1 MAQRW
6 GWWGGV
12 VFAAAMFT
20 MAGCGDPSGQ
30 SSVIGPSPD
39 PAMVLPIK
47 DAGAGQRDVIA
58 DSAEAPADMVLPIKA
73 E

>member
-20 MAGCGDPSGQ
+20 MAGCGDPTNG
-30 SSVIGPSPD
+30 SSPLAPNAE

-58 DSAEAPADMVLPIKA
+58 DSAKAPADMVLPIKCD
-73 E
+73 